1 MDDLINYMGYL
12 WISSDDGVVTIG
24 VDEEAVVD
32 LTGDLG
38 LSLPDQDDVVMPG
51 KICGEIESESG
62 TLNIYSPIAGTVLE
76 INEAVLEN
84 PSLLLEDPMDEG
96 WLIKIEAES
105 TEKLDAVIRKLS
117 DEGGEDIDEEFDGDV
132 DDDEEG
138 ESSEEEDQTA

>member
-117 DEGGEDIDEEFDGDV
+117 DEDGEEIEDDSELDEL
-132 DDDEEG
+132 EEG
-138 ESSEEEDQTA
+138 EDEDQTA